1 LARATAAP
9 IKSATKAAYQKD
21 KGSLT
26 PQITNQKGS
35 DTETKISKDNA
46 NYYFSDPEDKES

>member
-1 LARATAAP
+1 LARATAEA

-26 PQITNQKGS
+26 PQITNKKGI
-35 DTETKISKDNA
+35 DT
-46 NYYFSDPEDKES
+46 